1 MYETLAATDLRP
13 AANETSATEPAQT
26 VATALASPAGPH
38 ADQAVQA
45 ARMAA
50 VGDLA
55 AGVVHEINNPLF
67 AILGLVEFLLADAE
81 PGTKAHERL
90 RLIQETGLEIK
101 AIARAL
107 LARPRRPRHRRSR
120 DGRALPPHECGT
132 RRRDRPASRERRRG
146 ARQRGPAQAI
156 APAPARERA
165 RGAPAG
171 RHRHRGRRRT
181 RRRGRPRR
189 RGQRLRHRRAG
200 PAAGLRAVLH
210 HALRARRRRPW
221 PGGRPRDRR
230 RARRHARRRLR
241 AGLRGPVHPPS
252 PGRPGHGV
260 IGAQR
265 ILVLDDERVVREL
278 MVEILQAAGYHAFGV
293 ERADEALDL
302 LVDDAEGVS
311 LIVSDIFMPGVSG
324 FELIEAVRARRPS
337 LPVVLVTGAGTQG
350 NLSEALAR
358 GADGLVTKPFTHA
371 ELIATVENVLQ
382 RAARSERELRDRVV
396 TPTLAGALANAIE
409 AREASLHGHCER
421 LATVALRIAD
431 QLDLPLEDRETI
443 RLGAILHDVGKIGIP
458 DAILLKP
465 GPLTADEW
473 AVMRRHTLIG
483 DGLLAPLGLREGL
496 RAVVRHHH
504 ERWDGTGYPD
514 ELAGDAIPLSARVI
528 AVADSI
534 EAMAADR
541 PYRRAL
547 PLEEIAEQLR
557 LGRGTQWDPL
567 VTDAAVRLVEAGGP
581 RPPR

>member
-1 MYETLAATDLRP
+1 M
-13 AANETSATEPAQT
+13 
-26 VATALASPAGPH
+26 
-38 ADQAVQA
+38 
-45 ARMAA
+45 
-50 VGDLA
+50 
-55 AGVVHEINNPLF
+55 
-67 AILGLVEFLLADAE
+67 
-81 PGTKAHERL
+81 
-90 RLIQETGLEIK
+90 
-101 AIARAL
+101 
-107 LARPRRPRHRRSR
+107 
-120 DGRALPPHECGT
+120 
-132 RRRDRPASRERRRG
+132 
-146 ARQRGPAQAI
+146 
-156 APAPARERA
+156 
-165 RGAPAG
+165 
-171 RHRHRGRRRT
+171 
-181 RRRGRPRR
+181 
-189 RGQRLRHRRAG
+189 
-200 PAAGLRAVLH
+200 
-210 HALRARRRRPW
+210 
-221 PGGRPRDRR
+221 
-230 RARRHARRRLR
+230 
-241 AGLRGPVHPPS
+241 
-252 PGRPGHGV
+252 

-311 LIVSDIFMPGVSG
+311 LVVSDIFMPGVSG

-465 GPLTADEW
+465 GALTADEW

-483 DGLLAPLGLREGL
+483 DGLLAPLGLREGV

-504 ERWDGTGYPD
+504 ERWDGDGYPD
-514 ELAGDAIPLSARVI
+514 GLAGNAIPLPARVI

-547 PLEEIAEQLR
+547 PLETIAEQLR

-567 VTDAAVRLVEAGGP
+567 VTDAALRLVEAGDLRLLGDGLGVAAEP
-581 RPPR
+581 GLTLGAGARTILLVEDDLAQAAIAREALERAVAGVSVMHAADLATATHLCSVGSWSLVVVEGALPDGSGLDLLDTLRHSSPQPPVVVVGGEDGGSLAAEAQRLGAAGCLTKHTGYLDDLAGRVRSLIEAA